1 MAMHSAVLLTNEN
14 KQLRAANERQKR
26 KRAQRRS
33 YIATGGVLTVEEG
46 IQLSQSTNIGVV
58 SRVVHQL

>member
-14 KQLRAANERQKR
+14 KQLWAANERQKR

-33 YIATGGVLTVEEG
+33 YIAIGGVLTVKEG
-46 IQLSQSTNIGVV
+46 I
-58 SRVVHQL
+58 